1 MELDWRPVEPW
12 RKYGRKWTTNILH
25 HLPSNSE
32 QCAVNLLVGGAPGI
46 VSLDG
51 QELASSWQSSFHV
64 LVGGNSPLED
74 VSSVGEQV
82 HVNSEDGSEI
92 WQLNVV
98 DREIQSCR
106 ELLELES
113 NSKWTMLT
121 LARLL
126 LTHASYNSSS
136 RKSHVDEAHSHFE
149 VLTTWDP
156 THREYYQYQSSLLS
170 LKELT
175 EDSSNLRGQ
184 YEQSGLLQLKQMAL
198 CSVEFTEQFLW
209 VQNLDLSHN
218 QLRSAHGIVF
228 SCSTS

>member
-1 MELDWRPVEPW
+1 M
-12 RKYGRKWTTNILH
+12 
-25 HLPSNSE
+25 
-32 QCAVNLLVGGAPGI
+32 GGAPGI

-113 NSKWTMLT
+113 NRYLITRKFFW
-121 LARLL
+121 
-126 LTHASYNSSS
+126 SYF
-136 RKSHVDEAHSHFE
+136 D
-149 VLTTWDP
+149 VL
-156 THREYYQYQSSLLS
+156 
-170 LKELT
+170 
-175 EDSSNLRGQ
+175 
-184 YEQSGLLQLKQMAL
+184 
-198 CSVEFTEQFLW
+198 
-209 VQNLDLSHN
+209 
-218 QLRSAHGIVF
+218 
-228 SCSTS
+228 